1 MAVPDFSMGG
11 VRVYRVGGGI
21 LGVHGFCQ
29 AARGME
35 LGSAGVRG
43 SRGILR
49 FAGAGSLGSS
59 DVPGLRLLAHQS
71 EFFSG
76 AIWSVVDDFV
86 FCLCVVPVGMGA
98 GGIQSSATTGQDIVA
113 GLLGAY

>member
-1 MAVPDFSMGG
+1 MGG
-11 VRVYRVGGGI
+11 VCIYWVSGGI
-21 LGVHGFCQ
+21 LGVYGFFQ

-35 LGSAGVRG
+35 LCSAGGRG
-43 SRGILR
+43 SSGILH
-49 FAGAGSLGSS
+49 FAGAGPLGSS
-59 DVPGLRLLAHQS
+59 DVPGLRLLAHES

-86 FCLCVVPVGMGA
+86 FCLCVVPVEMVA